1 MKIYTMKEVYIVE
14 NTITYFKESGKT
26 NTLNTLQIAKKRAL
40 ELGIKKVL
48 VASTHGYTA
57 LEAAKVFQGTD
68 IEILAV
74 SISNSF
80 EDLGWAMTQE
90 ERNRIEKTGI
100 RVLTCLHGLA
110 DGVAEGFCGENTP
123 GSIVADTL
131 RMFSQGTKV
140 AVEIAIMAVEA
151 GFISP
156 GSEVISIAGTNEGC
170 DTALVVKP
178 SFARKIKDFIICEIL
193 CKPRIP

>member
-1 MKIYTMKEVYIVE
+1 VE
-14 NTITYFKESGKT
+14 KNITYFEKPGKE
-26 NTLNTLQIAKKRAL
+26 NTSEALQIAKKRAM

-57 LEAAKVFQGTD
+57 LEAAKMFQGTD
-68 IEILAV
+68 IEVIAV

-90 ERNRIEKTGI
+90 ERDKAEKAGVK
-100 RVLTCLHGLA
+100 VLTCLHGLA
-110 DGVAEGFCGENTP
+110 DGVAEGFYGEHTP
-123 GSIVADTL
+123 GTIIAETL

-151 GFISP
+151 GFITP

-178 SFARKIKDFIICEIL
+178 SFARKIKDFVICEIL